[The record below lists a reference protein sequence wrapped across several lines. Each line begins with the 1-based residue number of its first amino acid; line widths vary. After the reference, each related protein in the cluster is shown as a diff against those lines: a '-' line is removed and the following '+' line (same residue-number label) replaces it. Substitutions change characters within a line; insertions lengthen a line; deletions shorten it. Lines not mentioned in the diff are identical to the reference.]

1 MAKMYFIKGRWITV
15 ESVEDIAE
23 FVSPEVYLAICGPV
37 DEKASETL
45 KQMETDIEELERR
58 INDIR
63 IIRTEPLEEH
73 LLKMRDHINPYI

>member
-1 MAKMYFIKGRWITV
+1 MAKMYFIKGRWVTV

-23 FVSPEVYLAICGPV
+23 FVSPEVYLAICGLV
-37 DEKASETL
+37 DGKASETL